1 MIKTIYKAV
10 SILVLTT
17 SLVFSMS
24 VSELNK
30 ASKDELLKI
39 NGIGDKKADAII
51 KYRKD
56 KPFKSISD
64 VEEVKGVGPAL
75 AKNIKND
82 VHKKVKKAKTTK
94 KKDEKKKDTKSTKT
108 KEKKDTKKKDTKTKT
123 KPKKEKTSKKDDKK
137 S

>member
-1 MIKTIYKAV
+1 MIYKAV

-30 ASKDELLKI
+30 ASKSELLKI
-39 NGIGDKKADAII
+39 NGIGNKKADAII

-64 VEEVKGVGPAL
+64 VEGVKGVGPAL

-82 VHKKVKKAKTTK
+82 VHKKAKTTK
-94 KKDEKKKDTKSTKT
+94 KKKDTKI
-108 KEKKDTKKKDTKTKT
+108 KT
-123 KPKKEKTSKKDDKK
+123 KPKKDDKK